1 MNKGIMKFTF
11 AVLLVAASSNLVM
24 AQENED
30 GRRYG
35 NFCSSCHGT
44 AGAAVGD
51 ARPSIG
57 GQHKEFLETSM
68 LEMKPAVVDGKEQ
81 APARYSTLMQIF
93 FKGYTNEEIK
103 AMADWYSSRP
113 WVPTST
119 PLNQDL
125 INKGKASTHLETCT
139 SCHGT
144 NGNNVEDGGIPRIGG
159 QTPLYLYHSLLEYKN
174 DKRNKDGRAPEMD
187 VVKDISD
194 EELRALAEYFA
205 SLK

>member
-1 MNKGIMKFTF
+1 MHKSIIRFTF
-11 AVLLVAASSNLVM
+11 AVLLIAASSNVVM

-51 ARPSIG
+51 AIPSIG
-57 GQHKEFLETSM
+57 GQHKDFLITSM
-68 LEMKPAVVDGKEQ
+68 LEMKSAVVDGKEQ
-81 APARYSTLMQIF
+81 APKRYSTLMQIF
-93 FKGYTNEEIK
+93 FKGYSEDEIK

-113 WVPTST
+113 WVPTNY

-125 INKGKASTHLETCT
+125 VNKGKASANLETCT

-144 NGNNVEDGGIPRIGG
+144 NGNNIDDTGIPRIGG
-159 QTPLYLYHSLLEYKN
+159 QTPIYLYHALLEYKN
-174 DKRNKDGRAPEMD
+174 GKRNADGRASEMD

-194 EELRALAEYFA
+194 EELRALAEYFS